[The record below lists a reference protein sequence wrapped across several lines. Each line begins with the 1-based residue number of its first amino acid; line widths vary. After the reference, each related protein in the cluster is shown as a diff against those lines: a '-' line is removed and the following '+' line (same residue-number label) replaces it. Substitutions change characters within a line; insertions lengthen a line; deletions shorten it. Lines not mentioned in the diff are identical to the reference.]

1 MKTISKNLFDQKSLN
16 GVLIGLVIFL
26 LLGCKG
32 TNKIEGN
39 EVSINKVPYVEYE
52 INELKIKL
60 SQLEALI
67 HSQPKKNKVQDLKT
81 QANNIKSIT
90 FRIGSEDDRIRIYWN
105 DGSKTDLPCTKE
117 QSIWACG

>member
-1 MKTISKNLFDQKSLN
+1 LKTISKNLFDQKSLN